1 MKTKHL
7 SPLLGST
14 VMKAKRLIVAVV
26 LVCAAML
33 YAGTSSAAV
42 TKIGYLSMQNTT
54 ETSFTEVS
62 DNWRTL
68 KQSSVFSAGQ
78 LKTRVP
84 VFFDSLMAMQMAL
97 NAGEIHE
104 MSLPEVVAEYVMS
117 MNDSY
122 TILTVVRTLPV
133 SLSFGFRK
141 GDDPALLNSFN
152 EVLKAIDNDGT
163 LAILQKKY
171 IADAGKN
178 TPEPVKFEDFG
189 KDAKTIKAAVTG
201 DLPPIDYV
209 EADGQPAGFNT
220 AILAEVAKRLKI
232 NIELVNIES
241 AARAASLASGRSDVV
256 FWFMSF
262 NGFGKQLDLPDD
274 VAVSE
279 PYYSWTE
286 YLNLKL
292 SNKK

>member
-1 MKTKHL
+1 
-7 SPLLGST
+7 
-14 VMKAKRLIVAVV
+14 MKAKRLIVAVV

-33 YAGTSSAAV
+33 FAGTSFAAV
-42 TKIGYLSMQNTT
+42 TKVGILSTQNVNAV
-54 ETSFTEVS
+54 ELAELSKSAEAKGVLKLFTS
-62 DNWRTL
+62 
-68 KQSSVFSAGQ
+68 GQ
-78 LKTRVP
+78 YDVRVP
-84 VFFDSLMAMQMAL
+84 VLYDSLTAMQMAL

-104 MSLPEVVAEYVMS
+104 MSLPATVAEYVMS
-117 MNDSY
+117 MNEGY
-122 TILTVVRTLPV
+122 TVSAVVRTLPV